1 MNFESKYIE
10 IRQFLSVPELEF
22 NLDKKIDALFDSDS
36 IKREILS
43 KITQFI
49 NYFSIFKNVKP
60 FMNSV
65 YYCIETTLDLGVE
78 SGSDFKELLVK
89 NALMRFVQEYIDYAQ
104 LTQKRQILKL
114 LSDSF
119 DKLQIQPIIINLG
132 LLLKPMYQDKAYLDK
147 ANNTAD
153 VEISYSLLDEIEIK
167 IKTIIDEWLKA
178 QVITL
183 NNQDIIKTELG
194 KKYEDLARNFKI
206 IKDSDIYL
214 KLFTEVMEMLSMRLT
229 VISLMES
236 ISDDSFEP
244 IPIK

>member
-1 MNFESKYIE
+1 MDFESKYIE
-10 IRQFLSVPELEF
+10 IRQFLSVSELEF
-22 NLDKKIDALFDSDS
+22 NLDKKIDGLFDSDNL
-36 IKREILS
+36 KMEILS

-65 YYCIETTLDLGVE
+65 YYCIETTLEIGVE
-78 SGSDFKELLVK
+78 SVGDFKELLVK

-104 LTQKRQILKL
+104 LTQKRQVLRL

-119 DKLQIQPIIINLG
+119 EKLQIQPIIINLG
-132 LLLKPMYQDKAYLDK
+132 LLLRPMYQDKAYLDR
-147 ANNTAD
+147 ANNTKD
-153 VEISYSLLDEIEIK
+153 VKISYSLLDDIEIK
-167 IKTIIDEWLKA
+167 IKTIIDEWMKA

-183 NNQDIIKTELG
+183 SNQDKIKTELRN
-194 KKYEDLARNFKI
+194 KYEDLASNFKI
-206 IKDSDIYL
+206 TKDSDIYL

-229 VISLMES
+229 MISLMGT
-236 ISDDSFEP
+236 ISDDSLAP

>member
-10 IRQFLSVPELEF
+10 IRQFLSIPELEF
-22 NLDKKIDALFDSDS
+22 KLDKKIDELFDSDNL
-36 IKREILS
+36 KMEILS

-49 NYFSIFKNVKP
+49 NYFSIFKKVKP

-78 SGSDFKELLVK
+78 SVSDFKELLIK
-89 NALMRFVQEYIDYAQ
+89 NALMRFVQEYIEYAQ

-119 DKLQIQPIIINLG
+119 ERLQIQPLIINLG
-132 LLLKPMYQDKAYLDK
+132 LLLKPMYQDKAYLDR
-147 ANNTAD
+147 ANNSKD
-153 VEISYSLLDEIEIK
+153 EEISYSLLDEIEVK
-167 IKTIIDEWLKA
+167 IKTIIDEWLKV

-183 NNQDIIKTELG
+183 TNQDEIKTELR
-194 KKYEDLARNFKI
+194 KKYDDLASNFEI

-214 KLFTEVMEMLSMRLT
+214 KLFTEVMEMLSMRLAM
-229 VISLMES
+229 ISLMES
-236 ISDDSFEP
+236 ISDDSFAP

>member
-1 MNFESKYIE
+1 MDFESKYIE

-22 NLDKKIDALFDSDS
+22 NLDKKIDGLFDSDN
-36 IKREILS
+36 IKMEILS

-65 YYCIETTLDLGVE
+65 YYCIETTLDIEVD

-104 LTQKRQILKL
+104 LTQKRQILKV

-119 DKLQIQPIIINLG
+119 GKLQIQPIIINLG
-132 LLLKPMYQDKAYLDK
+132 LLLKPMYQDKAYLDR
-147 ANNTAD
+147 ANNTKD
-153 VEISYSLLDEIEIK
+153 VEISYSLLDESEIK
-167 IKTIIDEWLKA
+167 IKTIIDEWLKT

-183 NNQDIIKTELG
+183 NNQDIIKTELR

-206 IKDSDIYL
+206 IRDSDIYL

-229 VISLMES
+229 MISLMES
-236 ISDDSFEP
+236 ILDDSFEP

>member
-1 MNFESKYIE
+1 MDFESKYIE
-10 IRQFLSVPELEF
+10 IRQFLSVSELEF
-22 NLDKKIDALFDSDS
+22 NLDKKIDELFDSDNL
-36 IKREILS
+36 KMEILS

-49 NYFSIFKNVKP
+49 NYFSIFKTIEP

-65 YYCIETTLDLGVE
+65 YYCIEITLDIGAE
-78 SGSDFKELLVK
+78 SVSDFKELLVK

-114 LSDSF
+114 FSDSF
-119 DKLQIQPIIINLG
+119 DKLQIQPLIINLG
-132 LLLKPMYQDKAYLDK
+132 LLLKPMYQDKAYLDR
-147 ANNTAD
+147 ANNTKD
-153 VEISYSLLDEIEIK
+153 VEISYSLVDEIEIK
-167 IKTIIDEWLKA
+167 IKTIIDEWMKA

-183 NNQDIIKTELG
+183 SNQDKIKTELR
-194 KKYEDLARNFKI
+194 KKYEDLASNFKI

-229 VISLMES
+229 MISLMGS
-236 ISDDSFEP
+236 ISDDSLIP